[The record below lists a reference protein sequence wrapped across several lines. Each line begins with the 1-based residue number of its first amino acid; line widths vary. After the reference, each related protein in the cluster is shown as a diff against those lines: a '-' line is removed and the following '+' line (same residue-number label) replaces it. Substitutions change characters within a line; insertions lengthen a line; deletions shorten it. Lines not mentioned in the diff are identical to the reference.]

1 MVWSQILAILI
12 PLLVIEIAL
21 RVYAVIDILKTDRS
35 VNFIAKRWWL
45 VIVLVINFG
54 WVFYLLFGRTDQ
66 DMQSW

>member
-1 MVWSQILAILI
+1 MEWSQILAILI
-12 PLLVIEIAL
+12 PLLVIEIAF